1 MNPATEKSNIM
12 EAAYRCLMDSSG
24 GAVSITD
31 ILTAAG
37 LSTRA
42 FYRHF
47 ESKDGLLLAMFRSDS
62 DLVMA
67 ELRTAS
73 SAAASPAEAL
83 RRWIDGM
90 LRLTDEEPRRRR
102 VLILTSEDAQ
112 RARGYAAER
121 ARFQTAQEAALAQI
135 LLDGRADGSFPLADP
150 WPDARSIRAA
160 IGQAFEEQM
169 SQESSVTAAEAA
181 DQVAGFAFRA
191 LGASPRPAGRGPA

>member
-62 DLVMA
+62 DVVMA

-73 SAAASPAEAL
+73 AAAASPVEAL

-90 LRLTDEEPRRRR
+90 LRLTVEEPRRRR
-102 VLILTSEDAQ
+102 VLILTSEEAQ
-112 RARGYAAER
+112 RA
-121 ARFQTAQEAALAQI
+121 
-135 LLDGRADGSFPLADP
+135 
-150 WPDARSIRAA
+150 
-160 IGQAFEEQM
+160 
-169 SQESSVTAAEAA
+169 
-181 DQVAGFAFRA
+181 
-191 LGASPRPAGRGPA
+191 